1 MVRTASLVLGGAIVA
16 GAVLLARADELT
28 PQLSAAFQDKMQAVM
43 KNGAAPK
50 PAPRTTHFEE
60 LELNSYLRFG
70 VTEYLPV
77 GLTEPFIKLMGQGRA
92 NLRGVVDLDK
102 VRESQGKK
110 SWYDPTAYL
119 TGRIPIIVTGVLSAA
134 DGVGRFNVERIEVKG
149 VPMPKR
155 LLQEILSYYT
165 KSAEYP
171 NGVNLDD
178 QFTLPASI
186 RRADVEAGRAI
197 ITQ

>member
-1 MVRTASLVLGGAIVA
+1 MAVGGLQA
-16 GAVLLARADELT
+16 AVDELT
-28 PQLSAAFQDKMQAVM
+28 PQLSGAFQGKVLVIMQ
-43 KNGAAPK
+43 NGGTEKPK
-50 PAPRTTHFEE
+50 PRTTPFEE
-60 LELNSYLRFG
+60 IELNSYLRFG
-70 VTEYLPV
+70 VTDLLPV
-77 GLTEPFIKLMGQGRA
+77 GLTDPSAKLMGQGRA
-92 NLRGVVDLDK
+92 TLRAVVDLDT
-102 VRESQGKK
+102 VRKAQGKK

-119 TGRIPIIVTGVLSAA
+119 TGRIPVMTTGVLLAA
-134 DGVGRFNVERIEVKG
+134 DGVGRFSVERIEVKG

-178 QFTLPASI
+178 QFTLPAQI
-186 RRADVEAGRAI
+186 RRVDVEVGRAT

>member
-1 MVRTASLVLGGAIVA
+1 MLRTASLVIGGAIVA
-16 GAVLLARADELT
+16 GAVAGACGRVD
-28 PQLSAAFQDKMQAVM
+28 AAALGGVPGEDDSPSCRT
-43 KNGAAPK
+43 AAPTRRRRS
-50 PAPRTTHFEE
+50 PRPFDE

-70 VTEYLPV
+70 VTELLPV
-77 GLTEPFIKLMGQGRA
+77 GLTEPFVKLMGQGRA
-92 NLRGVVDLDK
+92 NLRAIVDLDM
-102 VRESQGKK
+102 VRKSQGKK

-119 TGRIPIIVTGVLSAA
+119 TGRIPIVVTGVLTAA
-134 DGVGRFNVERIEVKG
+134 EGVGRFNVERIEVKG

-165 KSAEYP
+165 KSADYP

-178 QFTLPASI
+178 QFTLPAKI
-186 RRADVEAGRAI
+186 RRVDVEVGRAI

>member
-1 MVRTASLVLGGAIVA
+1 MLRTASLAIAGAIVA
-16 GAVLLARADELT
+16 STVLLADTDELT
-28 PQLSAAFQDKMQAVM
+28 PQLSAAFQAKMLAVM
-43 KNGAAPK
+43 QNGESNK
-50 PAPRTTHFEE
+50 PAARTTPFEE

-70 VTEYLPV
+70 IAELLPV

-92 NLRGVVDLDK
+92 NLRAVVDLDM
-102 VRESQGKK
+102 VRKSQGQK

-119 TGRIPIIVTGVLSAA
+119 TGQIPIMVTGVLTAA

-165 KSAEYP
+165 KSADYP

-178 QFTLPASI
+178 QFNLPAKI
-186 RRADVEAGRAI
+186 RRVDVDVSRAI

>member
-1 MVRTASLVLGGAIVA
+1 MLRTASLLIGTVIAAGGLQAAI
-16 GAVLLARADELT
+16 DELT
-28 PQLSAAFQDKMQAVM
+28 PQKSAAFQEKVLAIMQNGEADK
-43 KNGAAPK
+43 PK
-50 PAPRTTHFEE
+50 PRTTPFEDV
-60 LELNSYLRFG
+60 ELNSYLRFG
-70 VTEYLPV
+70 VTELLPV
-77 GLTEPFIKLMGQGRA
+77 GLTEPSAKLLGQGRST
-92 NLRGVVDLDK
+92 LRAVVDLDM
-102 VRESQGKK
+102 VRKAQGKK

-119 TGRIPIIVTGVLSAA
+119 TGRIAVLTTGVLLAN
-134 DGVGRFNVERIEVKG
+134 DGVGRFNVERIEVSG

-178 QFTLPASI
+178 QFTLPAHI
-186 RRADVEAGRAI
+186 RRVDVEVGRAI

>member
-1 MVRTASLVLGGAIVA
+1 MLRTASLAIGGAIVA
-16 GAVLLARADELT
+16 STVLLAHTDELT
-28 PQLSAAFQDKMQAVM
+28 PQLSAAFQAKMLAVM
-43 KNGAAPK
+43 QNGESDK
-50 PAPRTTHFEE
+50 PAARTTPFEE

-70 VTEYLPV
+70 IAELLPV

-92 NLRGVVDLDK
+92 NLRAVVDLDM
-102 VRESQGKK
+102 VRKSQGKK

-119 TGRIPIIVTGVLSAA
+119 TGQIPIMVTGVLTAA

-165 KSAEYP
+165 KSADYP

-178 QFTLPASI
+178 QFNLPAKI
-186 RRADVEAGRAI
+186 RRVDVDVSRAI

>member
-1 MVRTASLVLGGAIVA
+1 MLRTASLAIGGAIVA
-16 GAVLLARADELT
+16 STVLLADTDELT
-28 PQLSAAFQDKMQAVM
+28 PQLSAAFQAKMLAVM
-43 KNGAAPK
+43 QNGESNK
-50 PAPRTTHFEE
+50 PAARTTPFEE

-70 VTEYLPV
+70 IAELLPV

-92 NLRGVVDLDK
+92 NLRAVVDLDM
-102 VRESQGKK
+102 VRKSQGQK

-119 TGRIPIIVTGVLSAA
+119 TGQIPIMVTGVLTAA

-149 VPMPKR
+149 LPMPKR

-165 KSAEYP
+165 KSADYP

-178 QFTLPASI
+178 QFNLPAKI
-186 RRADVEAGRAI
+186 RRVDVDVSRAI

>member
-1 MVRTASLVLGGAIVA
+1 MLRTASLVIGSVLGAGAIL
-16 GAVLLARADELT
+16 GAVDELT
-28 PQLSAAFQDKMQAVM
+28 PQLSAAFQEKVLVIVQ
-43 KNGAAPK
+43 NGADDK
-50 PAPRTTHFEE
+50 PAPRTTPFVEN
-60 LELNSYLRFG
+60 ELNSYLRFG
-70 VTEYLPV
+70 VTELLPV
-77 GLTEPFIKLMGQGRA
+77 GLTEPSAKLMGQGRA
-92 NLRGVVDLDK
+92 TLRAIVNLDM
-102 VRESQGKK
+102 VRKAQGKK

-119 TGRIPIIVTGVLSAA
+119 TGRIPIMTTGVLQAA
-134 DGVGRFNVERIEVKG
+134 EGKGRFAVERIEVKG

-178 QFTLPASI
+178 PFTLPAQI
-186 RRADVEAGRAI
+186 RRVDVEVGRAI

>member
-1 MVRTASLVLGGAIVA
+1 MLRTASLVIDGAIVA
-16 GAVLLARADELT
+16 GAALLAHADELT
-28 PQLSAAFQDKMQAVM
+28 PQLSAVFKEKLEAVM
-43 KNGAAPK
+43 LNGAAQK
-50 PAPRTTHFEE
+50 PVARTTTFEE

-70 VTEYLPV
+70 ITEYLPV

-92 NLRGVVDLDK
+92 NLRGVVDLDM
-102 VRESQGKK
+102 VRQSQGKK

-119 TGRIPIIVTGVLSAA
+119 TGRIPVVVTGVLTAA

-165 KSAEYP
+165 KSTEYP

-178 QFTLPASI
+178 QFNLPAQI
-186 RRADVEAGRAI
+186 RRVDVEVGRALI
-197 ITQ
+197 VQ

>member
-1 MVRTASLVLGGAIVA
+1 MLRTASLVIGGLLAA
-16 GAVLLARADELT
+16 GAVMGAVDDLT
-28 PQLSAAFQDKMQAVM
+28 PQLSAAFQEKALAIVQ
-43 KNGAAPK
+43 NGSGQKAA
-50 PAPRTTHFEE
+50 ARTTPFDEN
-60 LELNSYLRFG
+60 ELNSYLRFG
-70 VTEYLPV
+70 ITDQLPV
-77 GLTEPFIKLMGQGRA
+77 GLTEPSVKLKGDGRA
-92 NLRGVVDLDK
+92 DLRAVVDLDM
-102 VRESQGKK
+102 VRKSQGKK

-119 TGRIPIIVTGVLSAA
+119 TGKIPILTSGVLQAA
-134 DGVGRFNVERIEVKG
+134 EGIGRFTVERIEVKG

-178 QFTLPASI
+178 QFNLPAQI
-186 RRADVEAGRAI
+186 RKVDVEQGRAV